1 MATRALLPTR
11 PAMAARESLDSFLE
25 RLANAND
32 LSPPYLLRLLTTAEY
47 SDRPTAAFMMIKP
60 DPLIV
65 SRITRLSGLD
75 KASVAQATLLRF
87 DDGLPFHLDRLDP
100 RRRHTFR
107 QVVTQG
113 WFPHFGSQACPLC
126 LADDGI
132 WKLEWRLPL
141 VATCPHHGVFL
152 TTHCAGCGRR
162 FRTHRYSPLRP
173 LAGPDQSCGNPI
185 GLRNPCTHSVL
196 RHVPESA
203 TPAVLNTTPIL
214 LDALSSNTVSMLGRR
229 ADPRLFLA
237 EIRHLATLLLHLLSQ
252 PDGPAFRGWANEVH
266 AEAVGRTTDLR
277 GPRWGISPPQSSV
290 IRGHVL
296 AEADDI
302 LRQTS
307 IDDAAARLVP
317 WLGLIAE
324 VGNGPSVWLVNRTTR
339 TPTME
344 RLINTA
350 VSQRHHVGRRLNKI
364 RGNELLR
371 ATAIPQLIDADIY
384 YEFFDEMLGGY
395 EWTGRLYVS
404 LCMVR
409 AVAAVANWS
418 DAAAQIGLDPTIGT
432 RTARASSARLRV
444 SPQAFTEAVDSAT
457 HLLPRSRNFRTREA
471 RVRALTRNPD
481 NWFEP
486 WRTTMSPARRHTS
499 LPYAITWMWCEVAQ
513 GLLDVS
519 PAWPG
524 PPAHRIK
531 ASYRVF
537 RDSLPQ
543 SAQATLRSLVLDQ
556 SPLITVS
563 DDW

>member
-1 MATRALLPTR
+1 MATRGLLPTR
-11 PAMAARESLDSFLE
+11 AALAERESLDSFLE
-25 RLANAND
+25 RLATAND
-32 LSPPYLLRLLTTAEY
+32 LSPPFLLRLLTAAEY

-65 SRITRLSGLD
+65 SRIARLSGVD
-75 KASVAQATLLRF
+75 EGSVAQATLLRF
-87 DDGLPFHLDRLDP
+87 DDGLPFYLDRLDP
-100 RRRHTFR
+100 HRRHTFR

-113 WFPHFGSQACPLC
+113 WFPQFGSQACPIC
-126 LADDGI
+126 LAEDGI

-141 VATCPHHGVFL
+141 VAICYHHGVFL

-173 LAGPDQSCGNPI
+173 LAGPDQLCGNPI
-185 GLRNPCTHSVL
+185 GLRNPCRHSVL
-196 RHVPESA
+196 RHVAVSA
-203 TPAVLNTTPIL
+203 PSAVLNTATVL
-214 LDALSSNTVSMLGRR
+214 LDAVSGSTASMLGSPTE
-229 ADPRLFLA
+229 PRLFLA

-252 PDGPAFRGWANEVH
+252 PDGPTLRDWAKDVR
-266 AEAVGRTTDLR
+266 AEAVCRTTDLR

-290 IRGHVL
+290 VRGQVL

-302 LRQTS
+302 LRQTH

-344 RLINTA
+344 RLIDTA
-350 VSQRHHVGRRLNKI
+350 VSQRHHVGRRLNKL

-409 AVAAVANWS
+409 AVAAVSNWS
-418 DAAAQIGLDPTIGT
+418 DAAAQIGLDPAIGA

-444 SPQAFTEAVDSAT
+444 SPQAFAEAVESAT
-457 HLLPRSRNFRTREA
+457 HLFPRSRNFRTREA

-481 NWFEP
+481 NWFEL
-486 WRTTMSPARRHTS
+486 WRTTMSPERRHTS

-513 GLLDVS
+513 GLLDTS

-524 PPAHRIK
+524 PPAHRLK

-537 RDSLPQ
+537 RDSLPR

-556 SPLITVS
+556 SPVHHRVG
-563 DDW
+563 